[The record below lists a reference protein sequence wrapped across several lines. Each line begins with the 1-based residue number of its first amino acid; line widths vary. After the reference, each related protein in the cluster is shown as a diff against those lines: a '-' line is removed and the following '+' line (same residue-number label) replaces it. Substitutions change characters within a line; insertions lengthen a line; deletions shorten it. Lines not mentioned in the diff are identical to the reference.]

1 MTYAQKS
8 IIGSGGYMPEDVA
21 DVLKIMESETCDI
34 ESIIT
39 HEFSL
44 DDISMAIE
52 TASQSDK
59 AFNVVIK
66 F

>member
-1 MTYAQKS
+1 
-8 IIGSGGYMPEDVA
+8 MPEDVA
-21 DVLKIMESETCDI
+21 DVLKIMESGIWDI